1 MKAKT
6 LARSV
11 LAGRERLAARA
22 QEVLRQNDMGG
33 WTRMASELYPH
44 QWSWDS
50 GFIAIGLAHLDT
62 PCRAGA
68 ASGVDGGLNSDGGVG
83 QQPSPV
89 FGRTRRAGWLA
100 QEHPETGAIVYEAL
114 FPALAE
120 DANTPVVSAD
130 GKVISE
136 CLEKECSLKMR

>member
-1 MKAKT
+1 
-6 LARSV
+6 
-11 LAGRERLAARA
+11 LAGEWAA
-22 QEVLRQNDMGG
+22 
-33 WTRMASELYPH
+33 
-44 QWSWDS
+44 
-50 GFIAIGLAHLDT
+50 
-62 PCRAGA
+62 AGA